1 MKTINKAKLS
11 LFLISISPRFLTRLF
26 KTSDDNYTPLQA
38 RSNGG
43 HLLQAVISK
52 LFEAQAHGYHNGMG
66 LEE

>member
-1 MKTINKAKLS
+1 M
-11 LFLISISPRFLTRLF
+11 ISPRFLTRLF